1 MKIEHRPP
9 ACAIWLV
16 AHLGD
21 RYRRDALLGDLV
33 EEYQRRRSKAWFWRQ
48 AAIVLLVGARSR
60 LSRHLPTF
68 RTLLTWWCFL
78 ALLAFGLKS
87 PYVLIAALDPSFYLL
102 IFHRRRRR

>member
-1 MKIEHRPP
+1 MKMEHRPP

-16 AHLGD
+16 AHFGD

-60 LSRHLPTF
+60 LSRHLPAL
-68 RTLLTWWCFL
+68 RTLLTFWCLL
-78 ALLAFGLKS
+78 ALLAFGLKNS
-87 PYVLIAALDPSFYLL
+87 YVLIAAFDPGSYWL
-102 IFHRRRRR
+102 IFHRRKRS